1 MAYKYM
7 ERCSISWAIRGML
20 IKTTVGYVAPTR
32 MVKIKNLPAL
42 SVDKDV
48 EELELTYIVGVKW
61 YDYLTI

>member
-1 MAYKYM
+1 
-7 ERCSISWAIRGML
+7 ML